1 VNTLGDYLEEINTA
15 LSTQGEDFYYESLED
30 VVSDLESESEDYHEQ
45 GKKRAAAGLGISGT
59 GVAGRLVPEFY
70 SQIAEQAD
78 SITQNDLASIGLVG
92 ALGISALP
100 AYLTKRSV
108 DERDEIDQMIEKLEE
123 GNYSEGDTDFAY
135 DVAEKLS

>member
-1 VNTLGDYLEEINTA
+1 MGDYVEEINTA
-15 LSTQGEDFYYESLED
+15 LSAQDKDFYYGSLED
-30 VVSDLESESEDYHEQ
+30 VVSDLESEKWDRHEQ
-45 GKKRAAAGLGISGT
+45 AKKRAAQGLGITGT
-59 GVAGRLVPEFY
+59 GVAGWMFPEFY
-70 SQIAEQAD
+70 THIAEQAD

-92 ALGISALP
+92 ALGISTLP

-123 GNYSEGDTDFAY
+123 GNYDEDDTDFDY